1 MQTERENKDR
11 AERKRDCSSIGQV
24 AVRTNPPLRTVVTV
38 QHSLR
43 AFACGPG
50 SIDNL
55 RAPPSLKVVLA
66 PNKCACATC
75 ATMEEMGHSPGC
87 TTAAEKESREEL
99 SLPNNN
105 AAGSPPS
112 KRQPT
117 APQPQS
123 SLKGSSHPSDGG
135 GRLDVLARLEAMAA
149 FDLAPGERV
158 RDLILSEYL
167 EMADIISEFLGT
179 RNFFLCVKKCLNKH
193 GRFPEKA
200 RLVASATSS
209 RGTSTATSGRSRRWR
224 SKILD

>member
-11 AERKRDCSSIGQV
+11 AERKKR
-24 AVRTNPPLRTVVTV
+24 L
-38 QHSLR
+38 L
-43 AFACGPG
+43 
-50 SIDNL
+50 IDWPSG
-55 RAPPSLKVVLA
+55 RSDEPPSSTYRSNSSALSPCFCLWSGFNRYIASATLTQVVLA
-66 PNKCACATC
+66 SNKCACATC

-87 TTAAEKESREEL
+87 TTAAEKESQEEL
-99 SLPNNN
+99 SLPNKN
-105 AAGSPPS
+105 AAGSPPA

-123 SLKGSSHPSDGG
+123 TLKGSSPPSDGG

-179 RNFFLCVKKCLNKH
+179 RIFFCV
-193 GRFPEKA
+193 
-200 RLVASATSS
+200 
-209 RGTSTATSGRSRRWR
+209 
-224 SKILD
+224 